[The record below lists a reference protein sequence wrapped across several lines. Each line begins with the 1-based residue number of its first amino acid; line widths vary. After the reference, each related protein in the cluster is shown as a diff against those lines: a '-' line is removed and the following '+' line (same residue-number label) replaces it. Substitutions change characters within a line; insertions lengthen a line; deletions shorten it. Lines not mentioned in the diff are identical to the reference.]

1 VSATNLLCESARRWE
16 RSPTGKPEA
25 TYTYQKDIKKN
36 DDNNEDKQN
45 PEMKEKH
52 LGTKIQGQPNKN
64 VHEKWFKSQLKAKGS
79 YQLPREQS
87 NSGSRAENTLRMRPA
102 CGKK

>member
-1 VSATNLLCESARRWE
+1 
-16 RSPTGKPEA
+16 
-25 TYTYQKDIKKN
+25 
-36 DDNNEDKQN
+36 
-45 PEMKEKH
+45 MKEKH